1 MRKYLPLEIGASLL
15 IPCLL
20 VGCKQEAAKNG
31 APVQDTKID
40 QQRPGGHTGAKPRDG
55 VTKKHR
61 DENNSSSAEAKRL
74 SNADLNML
82 KEKSAEAAIEDLTKR
97 FEGDELRE
105 ALAELG
111 ASIAQTGDLK
121 KILDYMQS
129 LPPGDM
135 SRYAVSNSMYA
146 FAKGRPDAF
155 FTDGKELR
163 DALPKRDFEFALLH
177 FGHALGEEEDPKAYE
192 KIQAAQWLTPNEK
205 LQLLGAVL
213 TEWSGENSVNALAA
227 AQKGA
232 PPELLPE
239 LVTNY
244 LKDFGEVVKANPD
257 SIASVISSAD
267 AKSVQSLNDKFAAAV
282 AKERPKDIESIARQ
296 IQDPQVASDFQITA
310 YANWARSD
318 LNSALTSV
326 QNCQDVKVRQSVIR
340 RLLPLIKEYD
350 PAGAKRWEEQLK

>member
-1 MRKYLPLEIGASLL
+1 MRKYLPLEIGACILV
-15 IPCLL
+15 PCMLMA
-20 VGCKQEAAKNG
+20 CKQESAKKGTPPLNS
-31 APVQDTKID
+31 KIE
-40 QQRPGGHTGAKPRDG
+40 QGRPGNHTGVNQREG
-55 VTKKHR
+55 TTKRHR
-61 DENNSSSAEAKRL
+61 EENNSSPADAKRL
-74 SNADLNML
+74 SNADLKML
-82 KEKSAEAAIEDLTKR
+82 KEKSAEAAIDDLTKR

-135 SRYAVSNSMYA
+135 SRYAISNSMYT
-146 FAKGRPDAF
+146 FAKDRPDAF

-177 FGHALGEEEDPKAYE
+177 FGHALGEEENPKAYE
-192 KIQAAQWLTPNEK
+192 NIQAAQWLTPNEK

-213 TEWSGENSVNALAA
+213 SEWSGENSASALAA

-244 LKDFGEVVKANPD
+244 LKDFGEVVKSNPD
-257 SIASVISSAD
+257 SIAGVISSTD
-267 AKSVQSLNDKFAAAV
+267 ANAVQSLNNKFAAAV
-282 AKERPKDIESIARQ
+282 AKERPKDIESISRQ
-296 IQDPQVASDFQITA
+296 IQNPQVAADFQIMA
-310 YANWARSD
+310 YSNWARSD
-318 LNSALTSV
+318 LNSALASV
-326 QNCQDVKVRQSVIR
+326 QNCQDIKVRNSVIR